1 MFAYQ
6 YVNVSCTETRLPPK
20 RSNPNKLQTTIGW
33 QYIIHRW
40 RGRQHLKIG
49 NIWGEKQPAKAF
61 KMKLA
66 KTEKR
71 GRKEVGT
78 KEVRLDRMAQ
88 EARYSRRRGWG
99 EKRQSKKTVNDWPF
113 DGSLC
118 TVSSLSGR
126 GKQVSRCWSRSY
138 RTRWQTMTGIS
149 HGGGPPLFQLT
160 GRLETPNHPPPITPP
175 PPHLQRQS
183 YDGRRTYNLGGW
195 KRFHVQMNMSL
206 DNAYHLHLNM
216 SQVNVLH
223 LQMNMSMDNVF
234 HLHMN
239 MSPSTCRW
247 TCPWTMYSTYRWTC
261 HRTMH
266 CIYRWLCPGQCVP
279 HTDEHVLEQCIPRT
293 DEHIPGQ
300 CIPPSDGHVS
310 GQCKWTCFRT
320 MQVHIP
326 THKAEI
332 NMPSDNVD
340 GHDCIMRMK
349 YLRAMQRNMPPH
361 KAHTQASRYA
371 DDHVLGP

>member
-160 GRLETPNHPPPITPP
+160 GRLETPNHPPPHHPP
-175 PPHLQRQS
+175 PPLIFNDRATTDEGPTTWAAENDS
-183 YDGRRTYNLGGW
+183 TYRW
-195 KRFHVQMNMSL
+195 TCPSTMHTIYIWTCPR
-206 DNAYHLHLNM
+206 
-216 SQVNVLH
+216 
-223 LQMNMSMDNVF
+223 SMYC
-234 HLHMN
+234 
-239 MSPSTCRW
+239 TCRW
-247 TCPWTMYSTYRWTC
+247 ICPWTMYSTYIWTC
-261 HRTMH
+261 PLPHADEH
-266 CIYRWLCPGQCVP
+266 VPGQCILP
-279 HTDEHVLEQCIPRT
+279 TDEHVTEQCIASIDDYALDNVFHIQMNMSLNNAFHVQMNISLDNVFHLQMDMSP
-293 DEHIPGQ
+293 DNANEHA
-300 CIPPSDGHVS
+300 S
-310 GQCKWTCFRT
+310 GQCRCTFLRT
-320 MQVHIP
+320 
-326 THKAEI
+326 
-332 NMPSDNVD
+332 
-340 GHDCIMRMK
+340 R
-349 YLRAMQRNMPPH
+349 QR
-361 KAHTQASRYA
+361 
-371 DDHVLGP
+371 